1 MSMYRSEVLLFDFRS
16 GPTVR
21 QISAFYKIGSGRNTD
36 RTKHQVTV
44 VTGCHRVSS
53 NVARKNVTNVTT
65 DPTPGSV
72 VTVLACRCS
81 GRMAIC
87 VTDVGLALLFI

>member
-1 MSMYRSEVLLFDFRS
+1 MYRSEVLLFDFRS

-21 QISAFYKIGSGRNTD
+21 QISTFYKIDSGRNTD
-36 RTKHQVTV
+36 RTKHQVAA
-44 VTGCHRVSS
+44 VTGCHR
-53 NVARKNVTNVTT
+53 VARKNVTNVTT
-65 DPTPGSV
+65 DPGVGSV